1 MTFANTLL
9 RRLAEWHPQKRE
21 TLQLTD
27 EASGWTVALTADRCD
42 SLSCQ
47 LWEMTLRRPAA
58 PEGAD
63 LKAWAGQFATNLR
76 GLPDTLAVL
85 EVDTLRREAL
95 LRSDKP
101 FAREEQVSYFEA
113 HLYGTTGLTVRRFQA
128 QTKTP
133 AKREQ
138 VPFVLSHEM
147 IATLVGSGSK
157 I

>member
-9 RRLAEWHPQKRE
+9 RRLAEWHPKKRE
-21 TLQLTD
+21 TLQVAD
-27 EASGWTVALTADRCD
+27 EATGWTVALTADRCD

-47 LWEMTLRRPAA
+47 LWEITLQRPAPA
-58 PEGAD
+58 EKPD
-63 LKAWAGQFATNLR
+63 LKAWAAQCAESLR

-95 LRSDKP
+95 LRSEKP
-101 FAREEQVSYFEA
+101 FARDEQVLYFEA
-113 HLYGTTGLTVRRFQA
+113 HLHGTMSLTVRRFQA
-128 QTKTP
+128 RTQTT

-147 IATLVGSGSK
+147 IAGLVESCTK
-157 I
+157 L